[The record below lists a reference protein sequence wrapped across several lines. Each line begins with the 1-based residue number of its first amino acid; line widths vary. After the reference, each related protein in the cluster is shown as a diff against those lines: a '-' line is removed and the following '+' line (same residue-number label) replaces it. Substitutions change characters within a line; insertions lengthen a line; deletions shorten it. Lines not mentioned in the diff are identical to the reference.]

1 MLMKYSSALLAVV
14 ISTMMDTTEAVKI
27 EDETG
32 LLDPYDVADTIFKI
46 SDLNEDGNLTKPE
59 YDKAIE
65 KLIRSVGDEFE
76 KF

>member
-14 ISTMMDTTEAVKI
+14 ISTMMGSTNAVKI
-27 EDETG
+27 EDEAG

>member
-27 EDETG
+27 EDEAG

>member
-14 ISTMMDTTEAVKI
+14 ISTMMGSTNAVKI
-27 EDETG
+27 EEETG